1 MRSENVG
8 LQLSESLDVVQIERV
23 SFDEAVLP
31 PFNSLLKLGDRL
43 VAING
48 IDKNLTVRSVQTM
61 IKEARPPIWL
71 RFKAFDDETRSIKTI
86 EEFEFDV
93 TFTDM
98 IEAPGIYFTDDFIVK
113 KSNVR
118 GVEVGDL
125 LVAINGK
132 MISYRSTVSEVDR
145 VVRGLGKA
153 LACHLTYCTIVHDP
167 NSDRYTLRSLRF
179 RPPFLEYRPIVHIY
193 RTIDAVK
200 DEDEEESTVLA
211 RKRRRLYFYTSK
223 DTVDVAAPAFSV
235 PFEYAEFGHRVMPC
249 GLYHVKLVSDD
260 DERACGPVSVDD
272 SPDDYFLFAKRGT
285 CRYVDKIRN
294 MQTAGAAASIVV
306 NSYATV
312 HAMPSGED
320 DEGYDIRIPAVMV
333 GMYFR
338 GDAEQNEGELWQF
351 LRENTF
357 WVSAC

>member
-1 MRSENVG
+1 M
-8 LQLSESLDVVQIERV
+8 
-23 SFDEAVLP
+23 
-31 PFNSLLKLGDRL
+31 
-43 VAING
+43 
-48 IDKNLTVRSVQTM
+48 
-61 IKEARPPIWL
+61 
-71 RFKAFDDETRSIKTI
+71 
-86 EEFEFDV
+86 
-93 TFTDM
+93 
-98 IEAPGIYFTDDFIVK
+98 
-113 KSNVR
+113 
-118 GVEVGDL
+118 
-125 LVAINGK
+125 
-132 MISYRSTVSEVDR
+132 
-145 VVRGLGKA
+145 
-153 LACHLTYCTIVHDP
+153 
-167 NSDRYTLRSLRF
+167 
-179 RPPFLEYRPIVHIY
+179 
-193 RTIDAVK
+193 
-200 DEDEEESTVLA
+200 
-211 RKRRRLYFYTSK
+211 YFYTSK

-260 DERACGPVSVDD
+260 DERACGAVSVDD

-306 NSYATV
+306 NSFATV